1 MNAQS
6 MEDAKAR
13 AMKVVQGFYNE
24 ITAKEKA
31 KAEERLMQE
40 NWILKRTVVIQHQLR
55 QKEKQD
61 SKELLKALQLK
72 NYASTLHL
80 NRSKPFL
87 YYQEDL
93 FVLLISSNLLVLQ
106 PALHICF

>member
-6 MEDAKAR
+6 MEDAKAC

-40 NWILKRTVVIQHQLR
+40 NWILKRAVVIQHQLR
-55 QKEKQD
+55 QKEKARFQGAAQ
-61 SKELLKALQLK
+61 SSSTQELRFDVAFKQIQ
-72 NYASTLHL
+72 TL
-80 NRSKPFL
+80 P
-87 YYQEDL
+87 
-93 FVLLISSNLLVLQ
+93 LLPGGSFRPPDV
-106 PALHICF
+106 F